1 MRTAVVDVL
10 PQGWRDFLLVGGK
23 GSIHPSN
30 YVFYDMIWL
39 FTFGGINYMYYDK
52 KGE

>member
-1 MRTAVVDVL
+1 MTKYL
-10 PQGWRDFLLVGGK
+10 NEG
-23 GSIHPSN
+23 IHPSN